1 MTTSV
6 EFYSKL
12 REHIPDEAAKMIAEH
27 LVTAEQV
34 ATKADVKAEVTAAEA
49 RLNERIG
56 QVESGIHRWMLTF
69 FAAQWLGTVG
79 IIVAIFLKH

>member
-27 LVTAEQV
+27 MVPAEQM
-34 ATKADVKAEVTAAEA
+34 ATKAELAAVEA
-49 RLNERIG
+49 RLSERIG